1 MWIVVAV
8 LSALFAG
15 LTAVLS
21 KGGNE
26 KTNSDV
32 VIALRIS
39 VIFVCSWIIVFAMG
53 AYKAIATMSAN
64 ALISIILSGISTGAC
79 WICYFKALS
88 IGDASK
94 VAAVDKSSVALSVLL
109 AIIIFP
115 DERSLWWIKLICL
128 VVIIIG
134 TALMTDIKRDD
145 GKRKIAWLIFALLSA
160 VFSTAT
166 SLLGKIGTQ
175 DVDSNAATALRTCV
189 ILVMA
194 WLIVFC
200 KRETKY
206 IKELKGKEIFF
217 LILSGITTTANWF
230 CYYYAIQK
238 GQVSIVVPI
247 DKMSILVTVI
257 FSLIFLKEKLSVKA
271 WIGLALLSA
280 GTICMAVFT

>member
-8 LSALFAG
+8 LSAVFAG

-26 KTNSDV
+26 KANSDV

-53 AYKAIATMSAN
+53 AYKAIADMSVEAI
-64 ALISIILSGISTGAC
+64 ISIVLSGLSTGAC

-115 DERSLWWIKLICL
+115 DERSLWWVKLICL

>member
-26 KTNSDV
+26 KANSDV

-128 VVIIIG
+128 VVIIMG

>member
-26 KTNSDV
+26 KANSDV

-128 VVIIIG
+128 VVIIMG

-238 GQVSIVVPI
+238 GQVSIDAAVSPV
-247 DKMSILVTVI
+247 S
-257 FSLIFLKEKLSVKA
+257 
-271 WIGLALLSA
+271 
-280 GTICMAVFT
+280 GTICFHSLF

>member
-1 MWIVVAV
+1 M
-8 LSALFAG
+8 
-15 LTAVLS
+15 
-21 KGGNE
+21 
-26 KTNSDV
+26 
-32 VIALRIS
+32 
-39 VIFVCSWIIVFAMG
+39 
-53 AYKAIATMSAN
+53 
-64 ALISIILSGISTGAC
+64 
-79 WICYFKALS
+79 ICYFKALS

-257 FSLIFLKEKLSVKA
+257 FSLIFLNEKLSVKA

>member
-8 LSALFAG
+8 LSAFFAG

-21 KGGNE
+21 KCGNE
-26 KTNSDV
+26 KANSDV
-32 VIALRIS
+32 VIALRVS
-39 VIFVCSWIIVFAMG
+39 VIFVCSWIIVLAMG
-53 AYKAIATMSAN
+53 AHKAIADMSSKAI
-64 ALISIILSGISTGAC
+64 ISIVLSGVSTGAC

-94 VAAVDKSSVALSVLL
+94 VSAVDKSSVALSVLF

-115 DERSLWWIKLICL
+115 DERNLWWVKLICL
-128 VVIIIG
+128 VVIVVG
-134 TALMTDIKRDD
+134 TALMTDIKRDG

-166 SLLGKIGTQ
+166 SLLGKIGTES
-175 DVDSNAATALRTCV
+175 VDSNCATALRTCV

-206 IKELKGKEIFF
+206 VKELRGKEIFF

-247 DKMSILVTVI
+247 DKMSILVTVV

-271 WIGLALLSA
+271 WFGLALLTA
-280 GTICMAVFT
+280 GTVCMAVFT

>member
-26 KTNSDV
+26 KANSDV

-53 AYKAIATMSAN
+53 AYKAIAAMSAN